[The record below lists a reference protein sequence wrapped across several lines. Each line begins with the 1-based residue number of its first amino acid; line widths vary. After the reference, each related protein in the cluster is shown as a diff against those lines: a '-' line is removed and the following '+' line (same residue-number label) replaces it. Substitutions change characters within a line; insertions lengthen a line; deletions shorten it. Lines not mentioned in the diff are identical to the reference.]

1 MAKAGS
7 TTIAESDLDEADALF
22 GNGGDTTDLGD
33 DDFAEAEDLLDEV
46 DEDDAE
52 AWNPTEAGE
61 QISGVIVKVG
71 ETRSDF
77 AAKGE
82 DPMVPTVTV
91 ENKEGRFRIIGFASV
106 LRKELQ
112 AVIDAGTCVPGNLFA
127 ARYFGEKP
135 IKRGPYAGKN
145 YKHYGVMAK
154 ARKRTNA

>member
-1 MAKAGS
+1 MAKATS
-7 TTIAESDLDEADALF
+7 TTTVEPSDLDEADALF
-22 GNGGDTTDLGD
+22 GGADAGGSFGEEDFGD
-33 DDFAEAEDLLDEV
+33 AEDLLDQVE
-46 DEDDAE
+46 EDDAE

-82 DPMVPTVTV
+82 DPMVPTVTI
-91 ENKEGRFRIIGFASV
+91 ENKDGKFRIIGFASV

-112 AVIDAGTCVPGNLFA
+112 AVIDAGTCIPGNLFA

-145 YKHYGVMAK
+145 YKHYGVLAK
-154 ARKRTNA
+154 ARKRVA